1 MDFGAVSWLGV
12 LVAGVVF
19 FIVGGLWFGL
29 LFGKLWLRLSG
40 RSVDDPPPSNLA
52 LMFVLTGV
60 LGLVAALGLA
70 AVSGADA
77 SAGAGLVL
85 GIGAAALVV
94 APVVA
99 ILHIYDR
106 KPAGLLALNIGYIL
120 VGFAAMG
127 AIIGAFQ

>member
-1 MDFGAVSWLGV
+1 MAFTAVSWLGV
-12 LVAGVVF
+12 LIAGVVF
-19 FIVGGLWFGL
+19 FIIGGLWYGL

-70 AVSGADA
+70 TVIGADA
-77 SAGAGLVL
+77 SAGAGLGV
-85 GIGAAALVV
+85 GIGVAALIV

-106 KPAGLLALNIGYIL
+106 KPVGLLALNIGYNL

-127 AIIGAFQ
+127 VIIGAFQ